1 MIARF
6 ERGELGQSMVE
17 FALTLPLL
25 VFTLIG
31 GAELARAY
39 AVQLAVQNGAR
50 AGAEGAALDATPT
63 QAEATAWTQQEM
75 SRTPGMDPSNATI
88 TVTFT
93 QRDFGSPCTNA
104 GSIAVAGPSSIAVP
118 CYANVRVRYTYHT
131 LIAWPG
137 LPNTFRFDRSTHVRR
152 YQ

>member
-1 MIARF
+1 
-6 ERGELGQSMVE
+6 MVE

-31 GAELARAY
+31 GAEMARAY
-39 AVQLAVQNGAR
+39 SVQVAVQNGAR
-50 AGAEGAALDATPT
+50 AGAEGAALDSTPT
-63 QAEATAWTQQEM
+63 QAEATAWAQQEM
-75 SRTPGMDPSNATI
+75 SRTPGLVTGNATI

-93 QRDFGSPCTNA
+93 RADKTSACTSA
-104 GSIAVAGPSSIAVP
+104 GSTAVAGPSSIAVP

-131 LIAWPG
+131 LVPWPG
-137 LPNTFRFDRSTHVRR
+137 LPNTFRFDRTTTVRR